1 MPERRKNH
9 LDPTIID
16 ELNDLLD
23 NVEKLIDLEKS
34 KLDPELEEKK
44 AIGVS
49 TLFCFHLFAK
59 GASCYSSKCVKS
71 PDCGSVSH
79 LARLASLSNVFK
91 CK

>member
-49 TLFCFHLFAK
+49 TLLFSFVCQRCFMSTFLDKNIFE
-59 GASCYSSKCVKS
+59 SETNFSE
-71 PDCGSVSH
+71 
-79 LARLASLSNVFK
+79 
-91 CK
+91 

>member
-59 GASCYSSKCVKS
+59 GTSCLHFWNTNIFESETNFSE
-71 PDCGSVSH
+71 
-79 LARLASLSNVFK
+79 
-91 CK
+91 

>member
-23 NVEKLIDLEKS
+23 NVEKSIDLEKS
-34 KLDPELEEKK
+34 KLDQEMEKKK

-49 TLFCFHLFAK
+49 SKLFCFHLFE
-59 GASCYSSKCVKS
+59 
-71 PDCGSVSH
+71 
-79 LARLASLSNVFK
+79 
-91 CK
+91 

>member
-49 TLFCFHLFAK
+49 TLFVFICLPKVLHVILV
-59 GASCYSSKCVKS
+59 SKCVKS
-71 PDCGSVSH
+71 PDSGSVSH
-79 LARLASLSNVFK
+79 LVRLAYLSYVF
-91 CK
+91 

>member
-49 TLFCFHLFAK
+49 TVCFYLFAK
-59 GASCYSSKCVKS
+59 GASCLHFCNKNIFESETNFSE
-71 PDCGSVSH
+71 
-79 LARLASLSNVFK
+79 
-91 CK
+91 